1 MPRHMKQRN
10 QTRRVNRDEI
20 EVARKTSKKGRLQR
34 TLSKTIFSARYI
46 AYVMSNPEGLLRMPY
61 LIRELQATKRILK
74 ALKKR
79 IDDPKCKA
87 LYEKINMLDGSTKP
101 TSPLCAIARHLTA
114 RSMHL
119 DLDSLFFE
127 DCMGEWT
134 METIIH
140 GIAPFTDDQ
149 RGVVGVARESF
160 KTIQNAMKA
169 ADAGYVEVGA
179 FEPDLRSSDEFFDK
193 AALKRLCID
202 QGWDFPEN
210 GAFVVCSHRLVRV
223 QSDDLYQSLLDAEFP
238 GYRRVHRKHMDRNK
252 TLQQNWEDILDYIWK
267 LEELVNGANGD
278 AEIAEGDCRRC
289 IRVTALGTTT
299 DGLKGRKREDAL
311 CDFGLFLDDL
321 GLDFFKINHVNVF
334 ARAWYNKDER
344 MMFTAQGIELA
355 DAPGV
360 RPQDLHTHCNDAPRR
375 RLLQE
380 TPKYPTMPVHDRARL
395 LFAQREMETLNT
407 SREVGP
413 LIPSGQKLVFT
424 DHTEGFSIPIVGYG
438 ARSEQNRRRSDQMN
452 AESRRLKVEQRQRRR
467 QQASH
472 RRSNTHRKL
481 PP

>member
-1 MPRHMKQRN
+1 M
-10 QTRRVNRDEI
+10 
-20 EVARKTSKKGRLQR
+20 
-34 TLSKTIFSARYI
+34 SKTIFSARYI

-79 IDDPKCKA
+79 LDDPKCKA
-87 LYEKINMLDGSTKP
+87 LFEKINMLDGSTKP

-134 METIIH
+134 METIVH
-140 GIAPFTDDQ
+140 GIAPSTDDQ
-149 RGVVGVARESF
+149 RGVVATARESF
-160 KTIQNAMKA
+160 KTIQKAMKA
-169 ADAGYVEVGA
+169 VGAGYVEVGA

-193 AALKRLCID
+193 AALKRLCMER
-202 QGWDFPEN
+202 GWDFPEN

-238 GYRRVHRKHMDRNK
+238 GYRRVQRKHMDRNK

-267 LEELVNGANGD
+267 LEELVPGADGD

-321 GLDFFKINHVNVF
+321 GLDFFKINHVNIF
-334 ARAWYNKDER
+334 ARAWYNEDER
-344 MMFTAQGIELA
+344 LMFNTQGIDLM

-360 RPQDLHTHCNDAPRR
+360 CHQDLHTHCNDAPRR
-375 RLLQE
+375 RLRQE
-380 TPKYPTMPVHDRARL
+380 TRGYSRMPMRDRTRL
-395 LFAQREMETLNT
+395 LFAQRDMETLNT

-413 LIPSGQKLVFT
+413 LIPSGQKLKFT
-424 DHTEGFSIPIVGYG
+424 DGTEGFSIPIVGYG
-438 ARSEQNRRRSDQMN
+438 ARSEQNKRWSDRKN
-452 AESRRLKVEQRQRRR
+452 AQSRRLKAEKRARRR
-467 QQASH
+467 HQASH
-472 RRSNTHRKL
+472 RRSKRHKKL
-481 PP
+481 HP

>member
-1 MPRHMKQRN
+1 MKQRN

-20 EVARKTSKKGRLQR
+20 EVARKTSEKGRLQR
-34 TLSKTIFSARYI
+34 LLSKTIFSPRYI

-61 LIRELQATKRILK
+61 LLRELQAMKRILK

-79 IDDPKCKA
+79 SNDPKCNA
-87 LYEKINMLDGSTKP
+87 LYERINMLDGSTKP

-119 DLDSLFFE
+119 DLDSLFFD

-134 METIIH
+134 METIVH

-149 RGVVGVARESF
+149 RGVVGIARESF
-160 KTIQNAMKA
+160 ETIQNAMKA
-169 ADAGYVEVGA
+169 AGAGYVEVGA

-193 AALKRLCID
+193 AALRRLCMEL
-202 QGWDFPEN
+202 GCSFPET

-252 TLQQNWEDILDYIWK
+252 SLQQNWEDILDYIWK
-267 LEELVNGANGD
+267 LEELVNGADGD
-278 AEIAEGDCRRC
+278 AQIAEGDCRRC
-289 IRVTALGTTT
+289 IRVTSLGTTT
-299 DGLKGRKREDAL
+299 DGLKGRTREDAL

-321 GLDFFKINHVNVF
+321 GLDFFKINHVNIF
-334 ARAWYNKDER
+334 ARAWYNEDER
-344 MMFTAQGIELA
+344 LMFTSKGIELM

-360 RPQDLHTHCNDAPRR
+360 CPQDLHTHCNDAPRR

-380 TPKYPTMPVHDRARL
+380 TPGYSNLPLRDRTRL
-395 LFAQREMETLNT
+395 LLAQRDMETLNT

-413 LIPSGQKLVFT
+413 LIPSGQKLEFT
-424 DHTEGFSIPIVGYG
+424 DGTEGFSIPIVSYG
-438 ARSEQNRRRSDQMN
+438 ARSEQNKRRSDQKN
-452 AESRRLKVEQRQRRR
+452 AESRRVVAEKRARGRR
-467 QQASH
+467 QEAG
-472 RRSNTHRKL
+472 RRSNRLKKL
-481 PP
+481 QP